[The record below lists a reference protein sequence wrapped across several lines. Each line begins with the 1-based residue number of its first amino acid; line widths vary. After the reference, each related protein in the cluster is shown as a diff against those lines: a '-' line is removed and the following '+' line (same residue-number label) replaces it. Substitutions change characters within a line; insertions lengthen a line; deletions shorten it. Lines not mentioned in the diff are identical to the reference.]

1 MQFDNLYNQLKEE
14 ERADRVKLITKKRE
28 QKRVT
33 PSPFPP
39 SSPSLEKTPD
49 RKKQKK
55 VICHA

>member
-33 PSPFPP
+33 LPFPP
-39 SSPSLEKTPD
+39 SSPSLEKTPH